1 MISLRTMMPQISYII
16 PILNEQDNIVKT
28 IHRIMTSVPSKYE
41 FEIIFIDDGSTD
53 STLDILKSQKNRNK
67 CIKCISLSRNF
78 GHQAALTAG
87 LEYAKGQYI
96 AILDGD
102 LQDPPELIPE
112 FIKYL
117 EKGYDLVYG
126 IRTKRKENILKKLSY
141 FSFYRL
147 LRFLSDIQIPL
158 DSGDFCAMNRNF
170 LNSINVLPEK
180 SRFIR
185 GLRAYVG
192 FRQYGY
198 AYERDIRSSGYPK
211 FSFKKLLQLAL
222 DGIFNFSGKP
232 LNIATYL
239 GLTVSLVSILIGILI
254 LLQFI
259 YDIKILGYSPSD
271 IPGYTSLIVL
281 FLFISGIQLLTIGIL
296 GNYISR
302 VFVETKKRPVYFI
315 REIIEYKIFC
325 EVLLVIP

>member
-211 FSFKKLLQLAL
+211 FSFKKLLQLAF

-315 REIIEYKIFC
+315 REIIE
-325 EVLLVIP
+325 

>member
-315 REIIEYKIFC
+315 REIIE
-325 EVLLVIP
+325 

>member
-126 IRTKRKENILKKLSY
+126 IRTKRRKYLKKLSY
-141 FSFYRL
+141 FSFY
-147 LRFLSDIQIPL
+147 
-158 DSGDFCAMNRNF
+158 GYCA
-170 LNSINVLPEK
+170 S
-180 SRFIR
+180 
-185 GLRAYVG
+185 
-192 FRQYGY
+192 
-198 AYERDIRSSGYPK
+198 
-211 FSFKKLLQLAL
+211 
-222 DGIFNFSGKP
+222 
-232 LNIATYL
+232 
-239 GLTVSLVSILIGILI
+239 
-254 LLQFI
+254 
-259 YDIKILGYSPSD
+259 
-271 IPGYTSLIVL
+271 
-281 FLFISGIQLLTIGIL
+281 
-296 GNYISR
+296 
-302 VFVETKKRPVYFI
+302 
-315 REIIEYKIFC
+315 
-325 EVLLVIP
+325 

>member
-1 MISLRTMMPQISYII
+1 
-16 PILNEQDNIVKT
+16 
-28 IHRIMTSVPSKYE
+28 
-41 FEIIFIDDGSTD
+41 
-53 STLDILKSQKNRNK
+53 
-67 CIKCISLSRNF
+67 
-78 GHQAALTAG
+78 
-87 LEYAKGQYI
+87 
-96 AILDGD
+96 
-102 LQDPPELIPE
+102 
-112 FIKYL
+112 
-117 EKGYDLVYG
+117 
-126 IRTKRKENILKKLSY
+126 
-141 FSFYRL
+141 
-147 LRFLSDIQIPL
+147 
-158 DSGDFCAMNRNF
+158 MNRNF

-315 REIIEYKIFC
+315 REIIE
-325 EVLLVIP
+325 

>member
-117 EKGYDLVYG
+117 ERGYDLVYG

-239 GLTVSLVSILIGILI
+239 GLTVSLVSILMGILI

-259 YDIKILGYSPSD
+259 YDIRFGGIAH
-271 IPGYTSLIVL
+271 LI
-281 FLFISGIQLLTIGIL
+281 FLAIQA
-296 GNYISR
+296 
-302 VFVETKKRPVYFI
+302 
-315 REIIEYKIFC
+315 
-325 EVLLVIP
+325 